1 MNTRPW
7 HTLTAP
13 DVVAEMKTDA
23 KLGLAAD
30 DASARLQRHG
40 PNKLYDPAKASAL
53 TLLADQFKSLVVYLL
68 IAAAVVAF
76 VMNDVL
82 EGIAIVVVIFLNAGI
97 GFIVELKANR
107 AMEALQKLGVQ
118 NTVLI
123 RGGKRITVNAQDV
136 VPGDIVE
143 LEAGDSV
150 TADARLVDAFNLR
163 VQEAALTGE
172 SEPVDKAT
180 PPVPDPACPLGDRA
194 NMIYKATSVVAG
206 TGRAVVVATGMSTEV
221 GKIAEMVTE
230 ARSEETPLEARLRS
244 LGRSLVI
251 ICLAVAAV
259 VIVAGVVRGRP
270 VGEMLLTGLALAV
283 AAVPEGLPAV
293 ATIGLAIGMY
303 RMARRNALIR
313 RLPAVETLGSATV
326 ICSDKTG
333 TLTENK
339 MTAVKFVLADGP
351 IDVAGIGFAPEG
363 EFRRAQSPVDPR
375 EHEALGLALACGA
388 LCNNSSLV
396 LDRNDNQWKIT
407 GDPTEAA
414 LVVAA
419 AKAKL
424 DQDHLRQTYPE
435 LREIPFSS
443 QTFLMATVHKHP
455 AGGVITF
462 VKGSP
467 MHVIEHCTRVVTAD
481 GERELT
487 ADLLAQFERAQESL
501 ADDALRLLALAF
513 KKTPAD
519 GEPYE
524 NLTLIGLV
532 GLLDPPR
539 HEVADAIA
547 TFKAAGIRTVMITG
561 DHPRTAAAIG
571 RTLGI
576 ANGSSVSI
584 GEAVIPG
591 RELAKMS
598 IDDLA
603 AHAEKASI
611 YARITPEDKVNIVSA
626 LQKNGHVVGMLGDG
640 VNDAAAIKT
649 SDIGVA
655 MGITGTD
662 VAKETS
668 DIILLD
674 DRFVTVTAAVEEGR
688 LVMSNITKVIT
699 YLFSCNISEIL
710 TIFVGTVAGAFIL
723 RLAGMD
729 VAESPIPL
737 LPLHILWMNLIT
749 DVFPA
754 LALAV
759 EPPEPGLM
767 KRPPRSR
774 KNGVLTPRIIRSIGG
789 YGLLITLVTLGSFFW
804 SMKHFGK
811 IYGPEETE
819 AYARTVCFMTMCL
832 SQLFHAWTCR
842 MEDQPIRGLRAF
854 FLNQYMFASSVFTIG
869 LQILTIYVPLMNRV
883 LNTKPLAL
891 GDFDVVLVFALL
903 PFVIGQIIRWIAVL
917 MKSPQAGTRK
927 ADLPAC

>member
-1 MNTRPW
+1 MTKRRW
-7 HTLTAP
+7 HTLTAS
-13 DVVAEMKTDA
+13 DVVSEMKTDA
-23 KLGLAAD
+23 KLGLTAD
-30 DASARLQRHG
+30 EAKARQERYG
-40 PNKLYDPAKASAL
+40 PNKLYDPAKASAVK
-53 TLLADQFKSLVVYLL
+53 LLAGQFRSLVVFLL
-68 IAAAVVAF
+68 IAAAAVAF
-76 VMNDVL
+76 LMNDVL
-82 EGIAIVVVIFLNAGI
+82 EGIAILVVIFLNAGI

-118 NTVLI
+118 NTLLI
-123 RGGKRITVNAQDV
+123 RDGKRIVANAQDV

-150 TADARLVDAFNLR
+150 TADARLIDAFNLR
-163 VQEAALTGE
+163 AQEAALTGE

-180 PPVPDPACPLGDRA
+180 QPVPDPACPLGDRA
-194 NMIYKATSVVAG
+194 SMIYKATSVVAG
-206 TGRAVVVATGMSTEV
+206 TGRAVVVATGMATEV

-230 ARSEETPLEARLRS
+230 AHAEETPLEARLRS

-251 ICLAVAAV
+251 ICLAVAV
-259 VIVAGVVRGRP
+259 IVIVAGIVRGRP
-270 VGEMLLTGLALAV
+270 AGEMLLTGIALAV

-293 ATIGLAIGMY
+293 ATIGLAVGMW

-339 MTAVKFVLADGP
+339 MTAVKLALADGP
-351 IDVAGIGFAPEG
+351 IDVTGIGFTPEG
-363 EFRRAQSPVDPR
+363 QFNRASSQIDPR
-375 EHEALGLALACGA
+375 EHEALGLALTCAA

-396 LDRNDNQWKIT
+396 LDRQTSQWKIT

-419 AKAKL
+419 AKAGL
-424 DQDHLRQTYPE
+424 DQDQLRQTYPE
-435 LREIPFSS
+435 IREVPFSS
-443 QTFLMATVHKHP
+443 ETFMMATIHTHP
-455 AGGVITF
+455 AGGVVAF

-467 MHVIEHCTRVVTAD
+467 MHVIEHCTKILTED

-487 ADLLAQFERAQESL
+487 PGLLAEFDRAQESM
-501 ADDALRLLALAF
+501 ADDALRLLALAY
-513 KKTPAD
+513 KKTKAD
-519 GEPYE
+519 ADPYE
-524 NLTLIGLV
+524 NLVFIGLV

-539 HEVADAIA
+539 REVADAIA
-547 TFKAAGIRTVMITG
+547 AFKAAGIRTIMITG

-576 ANGSSVSI
+576 AGD
-584 GEAVIPG
+584 GESVIPG
-591 RELAKMS
+591 RDLAEMS
-598 IDDLA
+598 IDELA
-603 AHAEKASI
+603 AHAEQASI
-611 YARITPEDKVNIVSA
+611 YARITPEDKVNIVTA
-626 LQKNGHVVGMLGDG
+626 LQKNGNVVGMLGDG

-649 SDIGVA
+649 ADIGVA

-710 TIFVGTVAGAFIL
+710 TIFVGTVGGAFIL
-723 RLAGMD
+723 GLLGTDA
-729 VAESPIPL
+729 AEAPIPL

-767 KRPPRSR
+767 KRPPRNR
-774 KNGVLTPRIIRSIGG
+774 KEGVLSPRIVRSIGG
-789 YGLLITLVTLGSFFW
+789 YGMLITLVTLGSFFW
-804 SMKHFGK
+804 SMKHFGRTHS
-811 IYGPEETE
+811 IEDTQ
-819 AYARTVCFMTMCL
+819 ALARTVCFMTICL

-842 MEDQPIRGLRAF
+842 MEEQPIRGIREF
-854 FLNQYMFASSVFTIG
+854 VLNRYMVASTVFTIG
-869 LQILTIYVPLMNRV
+869 LQVLTIYTPLMNRV
-883 LNTKPLAL
+883 LKTKPLAL
-891 GDFDVVLVFALL
+891 ADFDIVLVFALL
-903 PFVIGQIIRWIAVL
+903 PLVIGQAIRWVAVM
-917 MKSPQAGTRK
+917 MKSPQEGTRE
-927 ADLPAC
+927 AGLPAC